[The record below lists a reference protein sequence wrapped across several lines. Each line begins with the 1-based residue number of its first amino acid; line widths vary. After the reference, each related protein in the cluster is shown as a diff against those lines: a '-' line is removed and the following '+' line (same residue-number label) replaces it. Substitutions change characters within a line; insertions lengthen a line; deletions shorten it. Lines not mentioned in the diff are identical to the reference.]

1 MLFLYIGLAVS
12 PVLQISNIII
22 SRHWT
27 NVILSEPTKEMEILN
42 KTGSILMLIVLPFF
56 LFVDVQFGRLFRR
69 FIKIYNM
76 RFGKARLVSAFLYF
90 QFTMIL
96 ILILNLTA
104 QNIYQLVLDFG
115 GEDIF
120 NFQANIMY
128 LINWYLFQTIASF
141 SGIIFLGTVIFLAPP
156 KQPLSTEYE

>member
-104 QNIYQLVLDFG
+104 
-115 GEDIF
+115 
-120 NFQANIMY
+120 
-128 LINWYLFQTIASF
+128 
-141 SGIIFLGTVIFLAPP
+141 
-156 KQPLSTEYE
+156 